1 MSRTTSRPSPKQ
13 IDGQI
18 SDISDIGSRLVAL
31 NQQQYLG
38 RAVAQWD
45 LDLEPA
51 PGHLDKRITVTTP
64 LEKAGAYLLVARM
77 EGGNTSRILVW
88 LDDTVII
95 KKPLEGH
102 NYYFVAD
109 ARTGQPIPHADVELF
124 GWRMVR
130 VDGKDEPFL
139 PLPAAPT
146 TSPPPG
152 AARAEDGKNEHRVE
166 TMTLALKTDDQGQVQ
181 VPAAKLKAPEKS
193 YQWLITART
202 AEGRFAYLGFMN
214 IWPLS

>member
-1 MSRTTSRPSPKQ
+1 
-13 IDGQI
+13 
-18 SDISDIGSRLVAL
+18 
-31 NQQQYLG
+31 
-38 RAVAQWD
+38 
-45 LDLEPA
+45 
-51 PGHLDKRITVTTP
+51 
-64 LEKAGAYLLVARM
+64 M

-95 KKPLEGH
+95 KKPLEGR

-130 VDGKDEPFL
+130 ADGKDEPFL
-139 PLPAAPT
+139 PLPAPPT
-146 TSPPPG
+146 TSPAPG
-152 AARAEDGKNEHRVE
+152 AAGAKDGKNEYCVE
-166 TMTLALKTDDQGQVQ
+166 TVTLALKTDDQGQVQ
-181 VPAAKLKAPEKS
+181 VPAAKLKAPERS

-214 IWPLS
+214 IWSLFGRYDQPRYQVYTITDRPVYRPGASCGSSSGSRCRATISGRFQSSRASPSKSRS